1 MTPATRRTC
10 LVEGCKFGEDGSPY
24 ITQEGLG
31 TQDAVLKYLELHLK
45 MVHENLGGSGNQTR
59 RAESNDARPDRF
71 PRPEITDP
79 ATETEWNY
87 FSESWKT
94 YKGATNLYGQNICDQ
109 LWHCPSESLKKK
121 LFNLGIRAT
130 HSESDILK
138 GIKKLCVKTHNNLVN
153 IIKFQELKQDESES
167 I

>member
-94 YKGATNLYGQNICDQ
+94 YKGATNLCGQNICDQ

-130 HSESDILK
+130 QSESDILK